1 MYTLQESTKIQAA
14 DALQA
19 LLLEVITLLFEI
31 PATGDC

>member
-19 LLLEVITLLFEI
+19 LLLEVITLLVVRNSSYW
-31 PATGDC
+31 